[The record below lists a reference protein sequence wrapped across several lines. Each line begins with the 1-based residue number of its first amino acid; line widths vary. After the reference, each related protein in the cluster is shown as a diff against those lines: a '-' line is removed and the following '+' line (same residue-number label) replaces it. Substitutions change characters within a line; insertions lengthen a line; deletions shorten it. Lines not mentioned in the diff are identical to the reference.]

1 MSIETYSAFW
11 RCFNIDMSLPFLC
24 KKVVENWLS
33 PHKKVEIL
41 LNNLFASS
49 ANISYLEH
57 LFISLPSKKVWSIW
71 KLFSSSTFFQ
81 HLDIYWNLI
90 EMKPYKHYISMRG
103 AIITGKSS
111 LQLTR
116 GHFWNSSQA
125 VKTWN
130 EEVPADLQVR

>member
-1 MSIETYSAFW
+1 MVSIETYSAFW

-33 PHKKVEIL
+33 PHRNVEIL

-57 LFISLPSKKVWSIW
+57 LFISLPLKKGMKYLNAILEFLL
-71 KLFSSSTFFQ
+71 KLIVASSVYTTFFQ
-81 HLDIYWNLI
+81 HLDINI
-90 EMKPYKHYISMRG
+90 ENKPYKHYISMRG

-116 GHFWNSSQA
+116 GHF
-125 VKTWN
+125 
-130 EEVPADLQVR
+130 

>member
-33 PHKKVEIL
+33 PHKKVEIH

-57 LFISLPSKKVWSIW
+57 LFTSLPLKKGMKYLNAILEFLL
-71 KLFSSSTFFQ
+71 KLIVASSVYTTFFQ
-81 HLDIYWNLI
+81 HLDINI
-90 EMKPYKHYISMRG
+90 ENKPYKHYISMRG

-116 GHFWNSSQA
+116 GHF
-125 VKTWN
+125 
-130 EEVPADLQVR
+130 

>member
-57 LFISLPSKKVWSIW
+57 LFISLPLKKGMKYLNAI
-71 KLFSSSTFFQ
+71 LEFQ
-81 HLDIYWNLI
+81 HLDINI
-90 EMKPYKHYISMRG
+90 ENKPYKHYISMRG

-111 LQLTR
+111 LQLTW
-116 GHFWNSSQA
+116 GHFWNSFQA
-125 VKTWN
+125 VKTR
-130 EEVPADLQVR
+130 EEEAPADLQVR